1 MRHFPFA
8 AVAVLALTGCTAEA
22 PPDTALSALLDNIE
36 RRLALAEAVA
46 LHKWDTG
53 QPVQATLREQQ
64 VLANVRAA
72 APGHGLA
79 PQRAEAFF
87 ADQMEANKLLQYTL
101 LSDWHREGTAPHTQR
116 RDLQTDI
123 RPQLDDLQGTLLQR
137 LAAFDREPAAG
148 CSTRLAKEL
157 AGRSAPQPLHQA
169 LVRATGQL
177 CDKS

>member
-87 ADQMEANKLLQYTL
+87 ADQMEANKLVQYAL
-101 LSDWHREGTAPHTQR
+101 LSQWRLDREAPDLPRQDLQSKIRPRLDVLQDDLLRNLARFRQSRSAHCPQQVAVALRQREGDFLHH
-116 RDLQTDI
+116 
-123 RPQLDDLQGTLLQR
+123 
-137 LAAFDREPAAG
+137 LAMI
-148 CSTRLAKEL
+148 
-157 AGRSAPQPLHQA
+157 
-169 LVRATGQL
+169 RATGQL
-177 CDKS
+177 CE

>member
-87 ADQMEANKLLQYTL
+87 ADQMEANKLLQYTP
-101 LSDWHREGTAPHTQR
+101 AV
-116 RDLQTDI
+116 
-123 RPQLDDLQGTLLQR
+123 R
-137 LAAFDREPAAG
+137 LAPRGRGAAHA
-148 CSTRLAKEL
+148 TPRLA
-157 AGRSAPQPLHQA
+157 
-169 LVRATGQL
+169 
-177 CDKS
+177 D

>member
-1 MRHFPFA
+1 
-8 AVAVLALTGCTAEA
+8 
-22 PPDTALSALLDNIE
+22 
-36 RRLALAEAVA
+36 
-46 LHKWDTG
+46 
-53 QPVQATLREQQ
+53 
-64 VLANVRAA
+64 
-72 APGHGLA
+72 
-79 PQRAEAFF
+79 
-87 ADQMEANKLLQYTL
+87 MEANKLLQYTL
-101 LSDWHREGTAPHTQR
+101 LSDWHREGAAPHTQR

-123 RPQLDDLQGTLLQR
+123 RPQLDDLQGTLLQK